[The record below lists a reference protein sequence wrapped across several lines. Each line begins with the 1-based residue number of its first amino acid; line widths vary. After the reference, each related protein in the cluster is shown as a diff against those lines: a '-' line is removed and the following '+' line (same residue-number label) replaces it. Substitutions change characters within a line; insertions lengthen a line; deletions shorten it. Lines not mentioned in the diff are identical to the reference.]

1 MQYTV
6 YKRKIILY
14 HLTLDIYQKKKNS
27 TSKVKNYW
35 FQRKNN
41 NNNKSKP
48 PIQVNSKIFWKN
60 VQGLCM
66 CLFLGF
72 SFLFVCLL
80 ALIICKSQF
89 NSRIRI
95 ESMKIFLWFPN
106 RFHLTWWRKQFKCY
120 RGGMNFF
127 GQGVWMR
134 WSKQIP
140 FLGSPPVRPHP
151 QLKWAWSST
160 HLQWLPVQL
169 CRQGVATRH
178 RTHSFPCMEL
188 FRSRCQYG
196 DVGKIRLLCTLLQ
209 VKYTEDFRREQW

>member
-1 MQYTV
+1 
-6 YKRKIILY
+6 
-14 HLTLDIYQKKKNS
+14 
-27 TSKVKNYW
+27 
-35 FQRKNN
+35 
-41 NNNKSKP
+41 
-48 PIQVNSKIFWKN
+48 
-60 VQGLCM
+60 M
-66 CLFLGF
+66 CLFLAF

-106 RFHLTWWRKQFKCY
+106 CFHLTWWRKPFKCF

-140 FLGSPPVRPHP
+140 FLGSPPVKPHP
-151 QLKWAWSST
+151 QLKWAWRST

-188 FRSRCQYG
+188 FRSCCQYG
-196 DVGKIRLLCTLLQ
+196 DMWERSGFCARSCRWNPLRILGGNSGS
-209 VKYTEDFRREQW
+209 FRMAGAESVTQCHTDLTHREISPFTRSGANSIVSIPSL